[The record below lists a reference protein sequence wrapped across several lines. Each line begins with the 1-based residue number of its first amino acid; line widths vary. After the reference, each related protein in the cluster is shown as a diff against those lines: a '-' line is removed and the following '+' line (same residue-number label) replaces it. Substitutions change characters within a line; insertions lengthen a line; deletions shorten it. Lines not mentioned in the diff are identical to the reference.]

1 MSVGA
6 HIFIHNDSLT
16 PSTFEGIDLD
26 LGHITNIAV
35 YKTYNTKL
43 PKPYSDCTDNLDN
56 INAFDSDLFRFI
68 IKQNNT
74 YRRTDCYN
82 LCYQNK
88 LYEECS
94 CQDSSLKKYI
104 VDSNICLTQTQ
115 TASQNFCYYK
125 VFNDF
130 SKKGFNELCSDYC
143 PAECQSIQYSIS
155 TSSSSYPSRAYAHNM
170 LQDPSLLNR
179 FDNPSQVTYETIKE
193 STLGVS
199 VYFDALE
206 STNIEESPQIEFV
219 DLIAGIGGTLGLFL
233 GISVLSLF
241 EFVEIFL
248 EIIFFKMKQGK
259 RIDTRVNQ
267 F

>member
-6 HIFIHNDSLT
+6 HIFVHNDSLT
-16 PSTFEGIDLD
+16 PSAFEGIDLD
-26 LGHITNIAV
+26 VGHITNIAV
-35 YKTYNTKL
+35 HKSYISKL
-43 PKPYSDCTDNLDN
+43 PKPYSDCTQNLDD
-56 INAFDSDLFRFI
+56 INSFDSDLFRFI

-74 YRRTDCYN
+74 YRQTDCYN

-88 LYEECS
+88 LYQECS
-94 CQDSSLKKYI
+94 CQDSSLTKYI
-104 VDSNICLTQTQ
+104 VDSSICLTQTQ
-115 TASQNFCYYK
+115 SACLYK
-125 VFNDF
+125 VFTYFTKN
-130 SKKGFNELCSDYC
+130 GFNELCSDYC

-155 TSSSSYPSRAYAHNM
+155 TSSSLYPSRAYAYNM

-179 FDNPSQVTYETIKE
+179 FDNPSQVTYETLKE

-248 EIIFFKMKQGK
+248 EILFFKMKHINK
-259 RIDTRVNQ
+259 IDTKVNQ

>member
-16 PSTFEGIDLD
+16 PSPFEGIDLD
-26 LGHITNIAV
+26 VGHITNIAV
-35 YKTYNTKL
+35 QKSYISKL
-43 PKPYSDCTDNLDN
+43 PKPYSDCTENLDD
-56 INAFDSDLFRFI
+56 INSFDSDLFRFI
-68 IKQNNT
+68 IQLNNT
-74 YRRTDCYN
+74 YRRSDCYN

-88 LYEECS
+88 LYQECS
-94 CQDSSLKKYI
+94 CQDSSFSKFI
-104 VDSNICLTQTQ
+104 PNSGICSTQTE
-115 TASQNFCYYK
+115 SNCLYK
-125 VFNDF
+125 VFSDF
-130 SKKGFNELCSDYC
+130 SEKGFNELCSDYC

-155 TSSSSYPSRAYAHNM
+155 TSSSSYPSRAYAYNM

-248 EIIFFKMKQGK
+248 EIIFFKMKHGN
-259 RIDTRVNQ
+259 RIDTRVNK